1 MNRQKA
7 VKAFEAYVSAFDLND
22 GMMKLKHEHS
32 YRVADLCAS
41 FAKSLSADE
50 DLAYRIGL
58 VHDIGRFEQARRYH
72 SFLDY
77 QTMDHGDFGAA
88 LLKENDYVLNYA
100 RPDEADI
107 MIKAVRN
114 HNKYA
119 VEEGLNETELLYAR
133 ILRDADKTDILYLR
147 GCHSYD
153 SVLKIDRDAIEHE
166 TVSPYVYN
174 EAMQDH
180 VIISSKRV
188 TKLDRV
194 ISMACLV
201 YDMNWPYGIQ
211 IILEN
216 HYIEKLFD
224 LYDYQNEE
232 GRQQVQEIEEHVIQ
246 YMNGRLRKSDI
257 VL

>member
-1 MNRQKA
+1 MNRQDA
-7 VKAFEAYVSAFDLND
+7 VNAFEAYVSVFDLND

-32 YRVADLCAS
+32 YRVADLCAD

-58 VHDIGRFEQARRYH
+58 VHDIGRFEQARKYH

-100 RPDEADI
+100 DPNEADI
-107 MIKAVRN
+107 MIQAVRN

-119 VEEGLNETELLYAR
+119 VEEGLNETALLYAR

-153 SVLKIDRDAIEHE
+153 SILKIDRDAIEHG
-166 TVSPYVYN
+166 TVSPYVYS

-194 ISMACLV
+194 VSMACLV
-201 YDMNWPYGIQ
+201 YDMNWTYGIKTA
-211 IILEN
+211 LEN

-224 LYDYQNEE
+224 LYDYQNAE
-232 GRQQVQEIEEHVIQ
+232 GKQQIKDIREHVLN
-246 YMNGRLRKSDI
+246 YMKMRLQEAE
-257 VL
+257 

>member
-1 MNRQKA
+1 MNRQDA
-7 VKAFEAYVSAFDLND
+7 VNAFEAYVSVFDLND

-32 YRVADLCAS
+32 YRVADLCAD

-58 VHDIGRFEQARRYH
+58 VHDIGRFEQARKYH

-100 RPDEADI
+100 DPNEADI
-107 MIKAVRN
+107 MIQAVRN

-119 VEEGLNETELLYAR
+119 VEEGLSETALLYAR

-153 SVLKIDRDAIEHE
+153 SILKIDRDAIEHG
-166 TVSPYVYN
+166 TVSPYVYS

-194 ISMACLV
+194 VSMACLV
-201 YDMNWPYGIQ
+201 YDMNWTYGIKTA
-211 IILEN
+211 LEN

-224 LYDYQNEE
+224 LYDYQNAE
-232 GRQQVQEIEEHVIQ
+232 GKQQIKEIREHVLN
-246 YMNGRLRKSDI
+246 YMKMRLQETE
-257 VL
+257 

>member
-1 MNRQKA
+1 MNRQDA
-7 VKAFEAYVSAFDLND
+7 VNAFEAYVSVFDLND

-32 YRVADLCAS
+32 YRVADLCAE

-58 VHDIGRFEQARRYH
+58 VHDIGRFEQARKYH

-88 LLKENDYVLNYA
+88 LLKENDDVLNYA
-100 RPDEADI
+100 DPNEADI
-107 MIKAVRN
+107 MIQAVRN

-119 VEEGLNETELLYAR
+119 VEEGLNETALLYAR

-153 SVLKIDRDAIEHE
+153 SILKIDRDAIEHG
-166 TVSPYVYN
+166 TVSPYVYS
-174 EAMQDH
+174 EAMQYH

-194 ISMACLV
+194 VSMACLV
-201 YDMNWPYGIQ
+201 YDMNWTYGIKTA
-211 IILEN
+211 LEN

-224 LYDYQNEE
+224 LYDYQNAEE
-232 GRQQVQEIEEHVIQ
+232 KQQIKDIREHVLN
-246 YMNGRLRKSDI
+246 YMKMRLQEAE
-257 VL
+257 

>member
-1 MNRQKA
+1 MNRQDA
-7 VKAFEAYVSAFDLND
+7 VNAFEAYVSVFDLND

-32 YRVADLCAS
+32 YRVADLCAE

-58 VHDIGRFEQARRYH
+58 VHDIGRFEQARKYH

-100 RPDEADI
+100 DPNEADI
-107 MIKAVRN
+107 MIQAVRN

-119 VEEGLNETELLYAR
+119 VEEGLNETALLYAR

-153 SVLKIDRDAIEHE
+153 SILKIDRDAIEHG
-166 TVSPYVYN
+166 TVSPYVYS
-174 EAMQDH
+174 EAMQYH

-194 ISMACLV
+194 VSMACLV
-201 YDMNWPYGIQ
+201 YDMNWTYGIKTA
-211 IILEN
+211 LEN

-224 LYDYQNEE
+224 LYDYQNAEE
-232 GRQQVQEIEEHVIQ
+232 KQQIKDIREHVLN
-246 YMNGRLRKSDI
+246 YMKMRLQEAE
-257 VL
+257 

>member
-1 MNRQKA
+1 MNRQDA
-7 VKAFEAYVSAFDLND
+7 VNAFEAYVSVFDLND

-32 YRVADLCAS
+32 YRVADLCAE

-58 VHDIGRFEQARRYH
+58 VHDIGRFEQARKYH

-100 RPDEADI
+100 DPNEADI
-107 MIKAVRN
+107 MIQAVRN

-119 VEEGLNETELLYAR
+119 VEEGLSETALLYAR

-153 SVLKIDRDAIEHE
+153 SILKIDRDAIEHG
-166 TVSPYVYN
+166 TVSPYVYS
-174 EAMQDH
+174 EAMQYH

-194 ISMACLV
+194 VSMACLV
-201 YDMNWPYGIQ
+201 YDMNWTYGIKTA
-211 IILEN
+211 LEN

-224 LYDYQNEE
+224 LYDYQNAEE
-232 GRQQVQEIEEHVIQ
+232 KQQIKDIREHVLN
-246 YMNGRLRKSDI
+246 YMKMRLQEAE
-257 VL
+257 

>member
-1 MNRQKA
+1 MNRQDA
-7 VKAFEAYVSAFDLND
+7 VNAFEAYVSVFDLND

-32 YRVADLCAS
+32 YRVADLCAE

-58 VHDIGRFEQARRYH
+58 VHDIGRFEQARKYH

-100 RPDEADI
+100 DPNEADI
-107 MIKAVRN
+107 MIQAVRN

-119 VEEGLNETELLYAR
+119 VEEGLSETALLYAR

-153 SVLKIDRDAIEHE
+153 SILKIDRDAIEHG
-166 TVSPYVYN
+166 TVSPYVYS
-174 EAMQDH
+174 EAMQYH

-194 ISMACLV
+194 VSMACLV
-201 YDMNWPYGIQ
+201 YDMNWTYGIKTA
-211 IILEN
+211 LEN

-224 LYDYQNEE
+224 LYDYQNAE
-232 GRQQVQEIEEHVIQ
+232 GKQQIKEIREHVLN
-246 YMNGRLRKSDI
+246 YMKMRLQEAE
-257 VL
+257 

>member
-1 MNRQKA
+1 MNRQDA
-7 VKAFEAYVSAFDLND
+7 VNAFEAYVSVFDLND

-32 YRVADLCAS
+32 YRVADLCAE

-58 VHDIGRFEQARRYH
+58 VHDIGRFEQARKYH

-100 RPDEADI
+100 DPNEADI
-107 MIKAVRN
+107 MIQAVRN

-119 VEEGLNETELLYAR
+119 VEEGLSETALLYAR

-153 SVLKIDRDAIEHE
+153 SILKIDRDAIEHG
-166 TVSPYVYN
+166 TVSPYVYS

-194 ISMACLV
+194 VSMACLV
-201 YDMNWPYGIQ
+201 YDMNWTYGIKTA
-211 IILEN
+211 LEN

-224 LYDYQNEE
+224 LYDYQNAE
-232 GRQQVQEIEEHVIQ
+232 GKQQIKEIREHVLN
-246 YMNGRLRKSDI
+246 YMKMRLQEAE
-257 VL
+257 